1 MSQHTTQKM
10 DGLTRL
16 RLEKNKLQTF
26 CTYQEKLIGLKTDY
40 FRNNYSELLGEAM
53 LPYDRVKNR
62 RTSKLL
68 DSVNDLITNLLPEVF
83 EGKFLPGFLLKLVQI
98 LSIWTFRKAKS

>member
-40 FRNNYSELLGEAM
+40 FRNNYSELLGE
-53 LPYDRVKNR
+53 V
-62 RTSKLL
+62 
-68 DSVNDLITNLLPEVF
+68 
-83 EGKFLPGFLLKLVQI
+83 
-98 LSIWTFRKAKS
+98 W